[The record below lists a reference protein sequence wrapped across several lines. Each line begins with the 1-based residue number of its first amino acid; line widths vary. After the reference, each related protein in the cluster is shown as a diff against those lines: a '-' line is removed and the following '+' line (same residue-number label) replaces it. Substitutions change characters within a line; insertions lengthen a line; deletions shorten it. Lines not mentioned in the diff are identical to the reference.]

1 MNRFFALG
9 VCLLLVAGSAF
20 AQEGAAGDP
29 PTPVGV
35 NALLRRMERALAN
48 KDEGL
53 FRSCFARDAVLVDPP
68 EKGTSGSQVFCHE
81 SLQSLL
87 HMTLTHP
94 SMEVAE
100 YLAIDG
106 TGGFTLRQDDQAA
119 DLLLTSAIRVNSVRD
134 VPATVGWT
142 DRRFV
147 GTVFANDQWQLL
159 FSFPCFVESRVVVTE
174 VAPGTQAERL
184 GMRVGDVITHHLQ
197 MAIFDSEQLVW
208 RVKMF
213 DDDPPDRQLRVLV
226 RRENRLIPL
235 VFVPGELGIKTR
247 NHFEGR
253 VDTITL
259 AQEQAQEHPITDM
272 IGRYHEAV
280 RHGDVE
286 RAMTALCPEGF
297 AFCHGLPSIPTK
309 TVITAPNTADAVARE
324 LELLAT
330 RIRPETMEV
339 SDVRIILYGDLALAG
354 WHVSARTPAGDSI
367 DRDVVACLV
376 GAGNRWCL
384 VGMPWQ
390 DQHVLGW

>member
-1 MNRFFALG
+1 MNRSGALAAF
-9 VCLLLVAGSAF
+9 LLLIPGFLF
-20 AQEGAAGDP
+20 AQDGAPADP
-29 PTPVGV
+29 PTHVGV
-35 NALLRRMERALAN
+35 NALLRRMELALAK
-48 KDEGL
+48 KDEDL
-53 FRSCFARDAVLVDPP
+53 FRSCFASDAVLVDPP

-87 HMTLTHP
+87 HLTVTHTT
-94 SMEVAE
+94 MEVAE
-100 YLAIDG
+100 FLAIDG
-106 TGGFTLRQDDQAA
+106 TGAFTLRQDDEAA
-119 DLLLTSAIRVNSVRD
+119 DLLLTSAIRVKTVRE
-134 VPATVGWT
+134 VPATVGWI
-142 DRRFV
+142 DRRFM
-147 GTVFANDQWQLL
+147 GTLFANDRWQLI

-174 VAPGTQAERL
+174 VAPGTQGERL

-208 RVKMF
+208 RAKMF
-213 DDDPPDRQLRVLV
+213 DDDPPARQLRVLV

-235 VFVPGELGIKTR
+235 VFVPGEMGIKTR

-259 AQEQAQEHPITDM
+259 TGEQAREHPITETM
-272 IGRYHEAV
+272 AGYHEAL
-280 RHGDVE
+280 RQGDVARV
-286 RAMTALCPEGF
+286 RAALCSEGF
-297 AFCHGLPSIPTK
+297 AFCHGLPSVPTLG
-309 TVITAPNTADAVARE
+309 VITSRNAADAIAKE
-324 LELLAT
+324 LERLAT
-330 RIRPETMEV
+330 RIRPETLEV

-354 WHVSARTPAGDSI
+354 WHVSARTFSGDSF